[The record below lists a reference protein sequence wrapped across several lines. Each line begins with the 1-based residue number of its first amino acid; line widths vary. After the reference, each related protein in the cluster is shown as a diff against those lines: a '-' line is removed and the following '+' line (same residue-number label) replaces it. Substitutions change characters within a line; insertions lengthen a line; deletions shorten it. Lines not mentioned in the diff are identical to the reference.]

1 MVNMPRVSSS
11 CDPAPSAS
19 RSLDDPEDDPEEDN
33 PLENIESEAALR
45 RTTSQATYSTFE
57 DPREG
62 TSRQPDPFLRPNSSG
77 LTPRSTLE
85 PSPAYSL
92 SSFLDLGSLPHLQLT
107 TSPLITPSETPTRGS
122 PTRVEYTPPM
132 LARVS
137 AELTAQ
143 QLMVQQQQQLMAQQ
157 QPQQQD
163 ETADQD
169 ETKNNIMYKK

>member
-57 DPREG
+57 VPREG
-62 TSRQPDPFLRPNSSG
+62 TSRQ
-77 LTPRSTLE
+77 
-85 PSPAYSL
+85 
-92 SSFLDLGSLPHLQLT
+92 
-107 TSPLITPSETPTRGS
+107 S

-143 QLMVQQQQQLMAQQ
+143 QLTAQQ
-157 QPQQQD
+157 QQQQD

-169 ETKNNIMYKK
+169 ETKNNIMSNK